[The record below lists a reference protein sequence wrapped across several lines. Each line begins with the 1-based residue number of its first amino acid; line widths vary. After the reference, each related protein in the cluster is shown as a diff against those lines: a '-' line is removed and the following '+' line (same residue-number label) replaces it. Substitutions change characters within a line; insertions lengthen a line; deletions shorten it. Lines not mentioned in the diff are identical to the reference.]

1 MCLLI
6 HLFAS
11 PPIRSVASSG
21 PLLYVQTLIS
31 FTSISQQSTGLRKSR
46 TVQVSHTAARVCH
59 VNICHETREHMRAH
73 TGSNKQQTHLHT
85 WLKIPKINVNQI
97 RYICCQNLIKLLSW
111 SPVSVFRL
119 NITLGTSFKEVLTL
133 LSKGYR
139 SAMGRLMKT
148 IKLQEKSV

>member
-1 MCLLI
+1 MCAAPIDHLSLCDYSICKYLGFFSLQDLLAI
-6 HLFAS
+6 FSTIQLTTSISIKVPSDSSFAS
-11 PPIRSVASSG
+11 PQIRSVASSG

-85 WLKIPKINVNQI
+85 RLKIPKINVNQI
-97 RYICCQNLIKLLSW
+97 RYICCQNLIK
-111 SPVSVFRL
+111 
-119 NITLGTSFKEVLTL
+119 
-133 LSKGYR
+133 
-139 SAMGRLMKT
+139 
-148 IKLQEKSV
+148 

>member
-1 MCLLI
+1 MCTAPIYHLSLCDYSI
-6 HLFAS
+6 HKDLQGRKTPNILAIFSTIQLTTSISINVPSDSSFAS

-85 WLKIPKINVNQI
+85 
-97 RYICCQNLIKLLSW
+97 
-111 SPVSVFRL
+111 
-119 NITLGTSFKEVLTL
+119 
-133 LSKGYR
+133 
-139 SAMGRLMKT
+139 
-148 IKLQEKSV
+148 